1 MSGIFQ
7 DLRYAMRQLRKSPGF
22 TTITVLTL
30 ALGIGANTAIFTV
43 VNALL
48 LKMLPV
54 KDPQELVVV
63 GNPADPNQRSNGT
76 PRTDVFSYPLY
87 KELRDQSSVF
97 SGLCAGGSDHHIVI
111 DTRQGGSADEKVT
124 GRMVSGN
131 YFSVLGLNAA
141 SGRLFSA
148 SDDTAENANPVVV
161 LGYSYWKR
169 KFALSPTIVGKDI
182 RLNGYSFTVVGVAP
196 PAFEGDV
203 VGEQMALYVPLSMQ
217 PEIVRGRH
225 WRNAGNTSWLSLI
238 GRLKSG
244 ITPAQ
249 AEANLNVIFQQAGK
263 GNYGA
268 ALSADDRNAIRN
280 LHIAVSPGGGG
291 LSDLRASYKVPLLL
305 LMGMVGLVLL
315 IACVNVANLL
325 LARASVRS
333 REIAVR
339 LAIGGTPHR
348 ILQQL
353 LTESILLAFIGGI
366 AGSILAIWGVGVLV
380 SIFESGATLPLVPDL
395 RVFAFTLCAIVVTGV
410 LFGLVPALRTLRVR
424 VSPALSDANR
434 TTSGTKSRFGLGK
447 GLIAGQVALSLLVLF
462 AAGLLVR
469 SLQKLMT
476 QDFGYDRDHL
486 VIARTDPT
494 SAGYNNQNMKTLAD
508 QLVARLSGTPGVRA
522 VTYSTNGLFAGTES
536 ADAIIVP
543 GFDASQI
550 DDRVARE
557 DYVGP
562 DYFGVVGIPIL
573 AGRGIEAQD
582 TSTSTRV
589 AVVNEA
595 MVKYFFHGENP
606 IGRQF
611 KIDDSAWLDKP
622 LTIVGISRNAKDHGS
637 GIREAVKPR
646 FYMAFQQVPEPSQ
659 IVLEAQFQGVSSL
672 AVANV
677 MSQIKAGDPRLPIAF
692 VKMLDSLVNDS
703 AADQIAL
710 AKLSAFFAG
719 LALLLACVGLYGVM
733 SYTVAGRTREIGV
746 RMALGARR
754 SDVLQLVLGEG
765 LFLLV
770 IGLAAGVPLAL
781 ASSKVLQR
789 FLFEMKSTDPL
800 SLVAVVGLLGMVATI
815 AGLIPA
821 SRAANVDPMVALR
834 YE

>member
-1 MSGIFQ
+1 MNGLLQ
-7 DLRYAMRQLRKSPGF
+7 DLRYSLRQLRKSPGF
-22 TTITVLTL
+22 TAIAVLTL

-43 VNALL
+43 INALL

-76 PRTDVFSYPLY
+76 PRTDIFSYPLY
-87 KELRDQSSVF
+87 TELRDQNSVF

-111 DTRQGGSADEKVT
+111 DTAQGGSADEKVT

-141 SGRLFSA
+141 AGRLFSG

-182 RLNGYSFTVVGVAP
+182 RLNGYSFTVIGVAP
-196 PAFEGDV
+196 SGFEGDV

-225 WRNAGNTSWLSLI
+225 WRTAGNTSWLSLI

-244 ITPAQ
+244 VTPAQ
-249 AEANLNVIFQQAGK
+249 AEANLNVIFQQASK
-263 GNYGA
+263 GDYGA
-268 ALSADDRNAIRN
+268 ALSADDRNEIRN
-280 LHIAVSPGGGG
+280 LHIAVSPGGAG

-305 LMGMVGLVLL
+305 LMGIVGLVLL

-339 LAIGGTPHR
+339 LAIGGSPHR

-366 AGSILAIWGVGVLV
+366 AGSILAIWGVRVLV
-380 SIFESGATLPLVPDL
+380 SIFESGAMLPLVPDL
-395 RVFAFTLCAIVVTGV
+395 RVFAFTLLVIFVTGV
-410 LFGLVPALRTLRVR
+410 LFGLVPALRTLQVR
-424 VSPALSDANR
+424 GSPALSDANR
-434 TTSGTKSRFGLGK
+434 TTSGTRSRFGLGK

-494 SAGYNNQNMKTLAD
+494 SAGYNNQNMKTLAN

-622 LTIVGISRNAKDHGS
+622 LTIVGISRNAKDHS
-637 GIREAVKPR
+637 NGIREAVKPR
-646 FYMAFQQVPEPSQ
+646 FYMPFQQIPEPSQ
-659 IVLEAQFQGVSSL
+659 IVLEAQIQGVPSL

-677 MSQIKAGDPRLPIAF
+677 MSQIKAADPRLPISF

-733 SYTVAGRTREIGV
+733 SYTVAGRTREIGL

-754 SDVLQLVLGEG
+754 GDVVQLVLGEG
-765 LFLLV
+765 LLLLAT
-770 IGLAAGVPLAL
+770 GLAAGVPLAL
-781 ASSKVLQR
+781 ASGRVLQR

-800 SLVAVVGLLGMVATI
+800 SLVAVVALLGFVATL
-815 AGLIPA
+815 AGFVPA
-821 SRAANVDPMVALR
+821 RRAAKVDPIVALR